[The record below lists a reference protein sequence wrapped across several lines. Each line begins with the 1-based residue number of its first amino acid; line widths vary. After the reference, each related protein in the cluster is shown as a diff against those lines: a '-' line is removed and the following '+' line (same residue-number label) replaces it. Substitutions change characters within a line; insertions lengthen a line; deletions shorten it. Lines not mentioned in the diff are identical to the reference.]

1 MSDTHSLE
9 QTPVIQVKLELAPSL
24 VQLCEPAGPE
34 KDMLSQAV
42 GLQIDQLLS
51 ILGIPGK
58 TAVEVV
64 SPENTR
70 MSGDQ
75 FFRFSVNGQWVHYPD
90 ELLKWAHSYVTHSLA
105 NSAMSLPGILQ
116 WLESIC
122 HEGYEA
128 PGYPLLIEFFS
139 LICREAICSQPEI
152 LLGFPQAEAYL
163 ALLSPAGESDPAGK
177 AKWPPSAEWLLRV
190 MKIVVNLGISMAD
203 IPKVSGKLRETVE
216 RTPEDAA
223 ESLIEALRPDVLEIH
238 LPEEYLRTLTLAD
251 PEKDVEMFPFMR
263 DGLFVELGL
272 VFPRF
277 RFVID
282 ESLRPGSFALKIN
295 NLRRLP
301 QIGLQPDQCLVND
314 TAERLRLLS
323 VEAVGTSNP
332 ANQQP
337 ASIAPFHHM
346 KMLEEEGLTT
356 WNIFGYLILCIAAEL
371 RKNSR
376 CLTDLRV
383 VQKSIEEL
391 ETVFPALVSSVKAEY
406 TLEQITRPLRAL
418 VSEEQSLRNLRLILE
433 RLLDYPYATDD
444 PIRYLVLD
452 DRPNAYGSL
461 ETIPS
466 ENFARLVAFVRA
478 GLKGQ
483 ISNKY
488 ARGTNTLVVYLL
500 DAEIERMVS
509 KWNNEHS
516 DGDGFGAVSS
526 DEADKIIEAI
536 RSELAHLP
544 PTAMVPVIL
553 TSIEARPGLRR
564 VLQYEFPRIPVIAYQ
579 ELMPDL
585 NVQPVAR
592 ISLPT

>member
-1 MSDTHSLE
+1 VSDTHPLE
-9 QTPVIQVKLELAPSL
+9 QTPVIQVKLEIAPSL
-24 VQLCEPAGPE
+24 AQLCEPAAPE
-34 KDMLSQAV
+34 KDILSQAI
-42 GLQIDQLLS
+42 GLQIDQLLD
-51 ILGIPGK
+51 ILGVPGK
-58 TAVEVV
+58 AAVEVV
-64 SPENTR
+64 SSESAR

-75 FFRFSVNGQWVHYPD
+75 FFRFSVNGQRVQYPD
-90 ELLKWAHSYVTHSLA
+90 ELLKWVNSYVTRNLA

-116 WLESIC
+116 WLETIC
-122 HEGYEA
+122 HEGHEA
-128 PGYPLLIEFFS
+128 PGYPLLVEFFS
-139 LICREAICSQPEI
+139 LTCREAIRSQPEI
-152 LLGFPQAEAYL
+152 LLRLPQAEAYC
-163 ALLSPAGESDPAGK
+163 ALLFPAEENEITEIAE
-177 AKWPPSAEWLLRV
+177 WLPSAEWLLKA
-190 MKIVVNLGISMAD
+190 MKIVVSLGISMAD
-203 IPKVSGKLRETVE
+203 IPKVAVKLRETAE
-216 RTPEDAA
+216 RSPEDAA

-238 LPEEYLRTLTLAD
+238 LPGEYLRTLTLAG
-251 PEKDVEMFPFMR
+251 PETNVEIFPFMR

-282 ESLRPGSFALKIN
+282 ENLKPGSFALKIN
-295 NLRRLP
+295 HLLRLP

-314 TAERLRLLS
+314 TVERLRLSS

-332 ANQQP
+332 ATQQP
-337 ASIAPFHHM
+337 ASIAPFHYI
-346 KMLEEEGLTT
+346 KQLEEAGLTT

-371 RKNSR
+371 RKNSQ

-383 VQKSIEEL
+383 VQKSLEEL
-391 ETVFPALVSSVKAEY
+391 EAVFPTLVSSVKGEY
-406 TLEQITRPLRAL
+406 TLERITRLLRAL
-418 VSEEQSLRNLRLILE
+418 ISEEQSLRNLRLILE

-444 PIRYLVLD
+444 PTRYLVLD

-483 ISNKY
+483 IGNKY
-488 ARGTNTLVVYLL
+488 ARGTSTLVVYLL

-526 DEADKIIEAI
+526 EEADKIIEVI

-544 PTAMVPVIL
+544 PTAMVPAIL
-553 TSIEARPGLRR
+553 TSIEARPGLRQ
-564 VLQYEFPRIPVIAYQ
+564 VIQYEFPRIPVIAYQ
-579 ELMPDL
+579 ELIPDL